1 MSLLIAGVIIWSV
14 AHLFKAASP
23 ANRDRIEQKL
33 GENPYRGVFSLVIIG
48 SLVLI
53 ALGWKS
59 AVPQAVY
66 SAPLAG
72 GPLVSALVLI
82 GLVLF
87 FASQFAGNIKR
98 FVRHP
103 QMTGTLLWSLAHLLT
118 NGDSRS
124 LTLFGGFAVWA
135 FLEIVFINRRDG
147 KWQKPGPAAIKFDVI
162 PLVIG
167 SAVFASALYFHA
179 TLFGVTPY

>member
-1 MSLLIAGVIIWSV
+1 MSLLIIGIITWSV
-14 AHLFKAASP
+14 AHLFKAVSP
-23 ANRDRIEQKL
+23 DNRDRIERKL
-33 GENPYRGVFSLVIIG
+33 GESPYRAVFSLVIIG
-48 SLVLI
+48 SLILI
-53 ALGWKS
+53 VMGWKS
-59 AVPQAVY
+59 AVPHAVY

-72 GPLVSALVLI
+72 GPLISVLVLI

-98 FVRHP
+98 FLRHP

-124 LTLFGGFAVWA
+124 LTLFGGFAAWA
-135 FLEIVFINRRDG
+135 CLEIVFSNRRDG
-147 KWQKPGPAAIKFDVI
+147 KWQKPRPAAIKFDVI
-162 PLVIG
+162 PLAIG
-167 SAVFASALYFHA
+167 SAVFASVLYFHS